1 MQEEEYYSVEQVANM
16 LGLKIPTIREYIKRG
31 DLQAYKF
38 GRVLRIKKEDYIE
51 FTKSKKI
58 RKDD

>member
-1 MQEEEYYSVEQVANM
+1 MQEEEYYSVEQVAKM

-58 RKDD
+58 RKDE